1 MKEISITMSVQEE
14 NWIKSQIDSGC
25 YCNESEA
32 IRELIEEQQI
42 SEQETPEEI
51 AAIRAALIEGEESIK
66 KYGYSKKTVREIWE
80 EEKAKYL
87 ANQDG

>member
-1 MKEISITMSVQEE
+1 MVMKNITLTNQQYS
-14 NWIKSQIDSGC
+14 WIKSRIDSGS
-25 YCNESEA
+25 YCDESEV
-32 IRELIEEQQI
+32 ISELIQEQQDLEFE
-42 SEQETPEEI
+42 SPEEI

-80 EEKAKYL
+80 EVKAKYL

>member
-1 MKEISITMSVQEE
+1 MVMNNITLTDQQYS
-14 NWIKSQIDSGC
+14 WIKSRVALGQNCD
-25 YCNESEA
+25 ESEV
-32 IRELIEEQQI
+32 ISELITEQQI

-51 AAIRAALIEGEESIK
+51 AAIRVALIEGEESIK

-80 EEKAKYL
+80 EVKAKYL